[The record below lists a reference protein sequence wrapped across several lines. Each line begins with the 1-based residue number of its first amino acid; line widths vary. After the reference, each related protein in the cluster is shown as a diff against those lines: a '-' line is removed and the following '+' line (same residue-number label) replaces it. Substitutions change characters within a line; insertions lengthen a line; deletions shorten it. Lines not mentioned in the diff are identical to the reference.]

1 VRDHGGV
8 SDEVLPGGYVNQ
20 VIRVGN
26 TIRRPPALRPELVR
40 DLLRLF
46 ETHHWPAA
54 PRFLGV
60 DDTGRDM
67 LSYVDGHVAWEPVQ
81 PPGVW
86 SDASLVRIA
95 QLVRQF
101 HDLTADSPLARGE
114 EVVCHNDLS
123 PRNTVYRDVGAGLR
137 PVAIID
143 WDIAAPGQRIHD
155 VAHVCWQFVNL
166 GPAITDVQV
175 AGHRIGLIADAYELD
190 DRPLLIETIV
200 WWQDRCWRGIAA
212 AADAGDPAM
221 SRLRD
226 LGAVDE
232 VRDAH
237 DWTQQHRGVLEHI
250 LR

>member
-1 VRDHGGV
+1 VSDHDGV
-8 SDEVLPGGYVNQ
+8 SDEVLPGGYVNT
-20 VIRVGN
+20 VVRVGD
-26 TIRRPPALRPELVR
+26 TVRRPPALRPDLVR

-46 ETHHWPAA
+46 EAHHWPAA

-60 DDTGRDM
+60 DDTGRDV
-67 LSYVDGHVAWEPVQ
+67 LSFVEGHVAWEPQQLEAVC
-81 PPGVW
+81 

-101 HDLTADSPLARGE
+101 HDLTAGSPLARGE

-123 PRNTVYRDVGAGLR
+123 PRNTVYRDHGAGLR

-155 VAHVCWQFVNL
+155 VAHVCWQFANL
-166 GPAITDVQV
+166 GPEITDVQR
-175 AGHRIGLIADAYELD
+175 AGNRIRLIADAYELE

-200 WWQDRCWRGIAA
+200 WWQDRCWRGIDA
-212 AADAGDPAM
+212 AADRGDPAM

-226 LGAVDE
+226 LGAVAE
-232 VRDAH
+232 VRAAH
-237 DWTQQHRGVLEHI
+237 DWTAQHRGVLEHI